1 MHAKIVK
8 SGVRW
13 TLATTILRRGIS
25 LILFIFLDKWLTQ
38 TDFGIYRSFSA
49 ILALLTYLTH
59 FGLDYLFLISKSKER
74 INFLALLQT
83 GLFVSA
89 VITILLIFFGK
100 TIGTYYNSAELGRI
114 LTYGGG
120 LIFVESLRR
129 IARVYAQKRFQL
141 KELAIAETL
150 NVFIYSLLC
159 LGIIYFWRKA
169 WVYILLF
176 YIGNLGELIYLC
188 IKLPPLPATLQK
200 QVFSFKW
207 LKHSCAYFKRNF
219 QFLGIVSTINLLQSY
234 SINAPVLFLG
244 TMVEPALMGVY
255 FFASQLIAIPI
266 GMLNTSLSQVFF
278 PVLAQSETAASV
290 SGIRHYTAIVLKI
303 GIPALIFYA
312 LILQYLV
319 PLIWGDKWLS
329 ALPLVL
335 YLVLFYGTSMLHNPI
350 SGIPYICRKPQWELL
365 WNIVTLGLRI
375 IALFLGMK
383 VSFAFAILLFCIVSA
398 FMHLAFYYL
407 SLTLLKANLW
417 QITIDLISNLPVLI
431 LIAFGCLYLWK
442 FSVIFP
448 LLTFVGYGL
457 YLFLAE
463 KDTLKEVL
471 SLAIK

>member
-1 MHAKIVK
+1 
-8 SGVRW
+8 
-13 TLATTILRRGIS
+13 
-25 LILFIFLDKWLTQ
+25 
-38 TDFGIYRSFSA
+38 
-49 ILALLTYLTH
+49 
-59 FGLDYLFLISKSKER
+59 
-74 INFLALLQT
+74 
-83 GLFVSA
+83 
-89 VITILLIFFGK
+89 
-100 TIGTYYNSAELGRI
+100 
-114 LTYGGG
+114 
-120 LIFVESLRR
+120 
-129 IARVYAQKRFQL
+129 
-141 KELAIAETL
+141 
-150 NVFIYSLLC
+150 
-159 LGIIYFWRKA
+159 
-169 WVYILLF
+169 
-176 YIGNLGELIYLC
+176 
-188 IKLPPLPATLQK
+188 
-200 QVFSFKW
+200 
-207 LKHSCAYFKRNF
+207 
-219 QFLGIVSTINLLQSY
+219 
-234 SINAPVLFLG
+234 
-244 TMVEPALMGVY
+244 LMGVY

>member
-25 LILFIFLDKWLTQ
+25 LILFIFLAKWLTQ

-49 ILALLTYLTH
+49 ILALLTYRTH

-129 IARVYAQKRFQL
+129 IARVYAQKRFQF